1 MAGLESLGIEPLRR
15 TALTIDPPA
24 GVEIR
29 DWPEMM
35 DADEEFYFKPDAG
48 QLMISPADET
58 PSKPCDAQA
67 EDIDVATGVYRFEQA
82 TGLDIQHV
90 NHSWAGL
97 RTFAPDRVFV
107 AGFDPRAEGFFWL
120 AGQGGYGVQTS
131 PAMARL
137 TRFLVTGNVPE
148 AEFSTVMGYIDEVA
162 PDRLL

>member
-67 EDIDVATGVYRFEQA
+67 EDIRCGDWAF
-82 TGLDIQHV
+82 TGL
-90 NHSWAGL
+90 NRLPALTSGTSTTAGRAL

-107 AGFDPRAEGFFWL
+107 TGFDPRTEGFFWL
-120 AGQGGYGVQTS
+120 AGQGGYGVQSS

-137 TRFLVTGNVPE
+137 TRFLVNGVVHWKGI
-148 AEFSTVMGYIDEVA
+148 F
-162 PDRLL
+162 